1 MAADD
6 LKRLRALEKI
16 ERFRDMALQARAAE
30 LVGLQQERRKLD
42 QTEEELNN
50 RRKAGAAVTM
60 VEAMPYVSHFVDMMR
75 VQSRRIEMAR
85 QQVDHDIDIKREEVR
100 EAWSEHRSTEELMAR
115 LAEQR
120 RRLQGEAEQKES
132 DERSVV
138 QHSRKLLG
146 FGES

>member
-1 MAADD
+1 MAENR

-16 ERFRDMALQARAAE
+16 ERFRDMVLQARAAE
-30 LVGLQQERRKLD
+30 LVDLQQERRKLD

-75 VQSRRIEMAR
+75 VQSQRIEVAR
-85 QQVDHDIDIKREEVR
+85 RQVDRDIDIKREEVR
-100 EAWSEHRSTEELMAR
+100 EAWSEHRSTEGLMAR

-120 RRLQGEAEQKES
+120 KRLLGEAEQRES
-132 DERSVV
+132 DERSIVK
-138 QHSRKLLG
+138 HSRKLLG
-146 FGES
+146 SGQG

>member
-1 MAADD
+1 MAGDE
-6 LKRLRALEKI
+6 LRRMRALEKI

-60 VEAMPYVSHFVDMMR
+60 VEAMPYVSQFVDMMR
-75 VQSRRIEMAR
+75 VQSQRIEVAR
-85 QQVDHDIDIKREEVR
+85 RQVDRDIDVKRDEVR

-120 RRLQGEAEQKES
+120 KKLQNEAEQRES

-146 FGES
+146 LGEG